1 MDSVYTNDMTFW
13 HPLMSVQG
21 KENMLGVARLWT
33 FLCGHLEIDTKRVVS
48 SMKEDVMLIDLER
61 RFRPRLWPFFFPPLI
76 LWVHVIVHLVDV
88 PGPQGGKL
96 ISRHEDHI
104 MWEESLLF
112 RNLGPFSR
120 IHDEHIRPFMGRFF
134 AAIGTLIYHFLV
146 WLDLP
151 WEDKTTTA
159 KKQSKGFVQRTQQ
172 YLR

>member
-1 MDSVYTNDMTFW
+1 
-13 HPLMSVQG
+13 
-21 KENMLGVARLWT
+21 
-33 FLCGHLEIDTKRVVS
+33 
-48 SMKEDVMLIDLER
+48 
-61 RFRPRLWPFFFPPLI
+61 
-76 LWVHVIVHLVDV
+76 
-88 PGPQGGKL
+88 
-96 ISRHEDHI
+96 

-151 WEDKTTTA
+151 WEDKTNTA